1 MLFAWLFLDRPYPNA
16 RIRWIFHLAFWLL
29 VATFTFSQLQMS
41 AGKTVPL
48 ASLLSLLA
56 VILLTLLVSYY
67 GLSIGA
73 ITALQK
79 QRYLLAFIVL
89 VLSYVV
95 TTALYYYGL
104 PYLSYPSWISLRFY
118 NTYRSGNFWNALISY
133 SVFIFNWSFSFSTLL
148 LPLLAKGFKLH
159 YLLRYEQQRL
169 LQQKAELEISSLKAQ
184 IQPHFILNT
193 LHNLYA
199 LALERD
205 NDLATQILNVSQLI
219 DYQSQPDRDTPLPLS
234 REIAFISR
242 YVALQRLRFKP
253 DFPLHFNV
261 TSIQEE
267 LEIYPFLLITCIEN
281 AFKHGISPRGE
292 PSWITIDLAIQASG
306 ELKLRI
312 ENSAFTPTHPP
323 GRGLALTQQR
333 LHLLYPQRHHLSYQ
347 QNGSVFTTQLTLLL
361 R

>member
-41 AGKTVPL
+41 AGKNVPTE
-48 ASLLSLLA
+48 SLLSLLA
-56 VILLTLLVSYY
+56 LILLTLIMSYYILSIGTLGALQEQNYLKAVFTLILTYTITTVIFYY
-67 GLSIGA
+67 GLSFLKYPYWAFQRINYMYTKGGF
-73 ITALQK
+73 IHALK
-79 QRYLLAFIVL
+79 SKY
-89 VLSYVV
+89 
-95 TTALYYYGL
+95 
-104 PYLSYPSWISLRFY
+104 
-118 NTYRSGNFWNALISY
+118 
-133 SVFIFNWSFSFSTLL
+133 VFIFNWSFSFSTLL

-159 YLLRYEQQRL
+159 YLLRYEQQHL

-184 IQPHFILNT
+184 IQPHFVLNT

-234 REIAFISR
+234 REIAFISH

-253 DFPLHFNV
+253 DFPLRFNV

-292 PSWITIDLAIQASG
+292 PSWVTIGLVIQASG

-312 ENSAFTPTHPP
+312 ENSAFTPAHPP